1 MYDNSSLC
9 VCHNPGFTESQQ
21 APVQQFS
28 VRDQAVVW
36 PLITFSQSL
45 VASQADQ
52 KAQREALEGTQAD
65 SSTGRFHQ
73 KLRPSGTGS
82 HDGSRCSIPIFSEK
96 KIKMKYLTFN
106 LLTPDM
112 PTSLPILM
120 HKLFT
125 TDVF

>member
-52 KAQREALEGTQAD
+52 KAQREALEGTQAET
-65 SSTGRFHQ
+65 STGRFHQ

-82 HDGSRCSIPIFSEK
+82 HVGSRCSIPIFSEK
-96 KIKMKYLTFN
+96 KKKNEISHFQLVN
-106 LLTPDM
+106 P
-112 PTSLPILM
+112 
-120 HKLFT
+120 
-125 TDVF
+125 